1 MREVRIQFVSA
12 NVLTQQSGSHLD
24 LRYRDRFLR
33 NRGSRC
39 ERSVPLRNLRFGF
52 DTDKRYQVTSQRP
65 APIEETMIAVK
76 FCVVDRISF
85 AQQCVSQITVGREQ
99 RRVYHGRSI
108 GRRRNKRTPPPGPF
122 QQSGFE
128 REAQRQTRAGGE
140 LAVQPLVLLFSIGL
154 PRESTRLGK
163 HVAENLRVLKPY
175 KSRLQSAQA
184 RAADDRLVRAAGR
197 VVVGARPGNNLL
209 GQKVSVC

>member
-1 MREVRIQFVSA
+1 
-12 NVLTQQSGSHLD
+12 
-24 LRYRDRFLR
+24 
-33 NRGSRC
+33 
-39 ERSVPLRNLRFGF
+39 
-52 DTDKRYQVTSQRP
+52 
-65 APIEETMIAVK
+65 MIAVK

-85 AQQCVSQITVGREQ
+85 AQKRVSQITVGREQ

-108 GRRRNKRTPPPGPF
+108 GRRRNKRTPPPGAF

-128 REAQRQTRAGGE
+128 REAQRKTRAGGE
-140 LAVQPLVLLFSIGL
+140 LAVQPLVLLFAIGL

-184 RAADDRLVRAAGR
+184 RAADDRSLRAVGR
-197 VVVGARPGNNLL
+197 VVVSARPGNNLL
-209 GQKVSVC
+209 SQKVGAC